1 MATDPKVEPKVEPK
15 PQETPI
21 DLPPS
26 SGDLVRQLKE
36 LREWSTAELAEVRKR
51 IDAMTPAQKEKVEAK
66 IEKKAE
72 SKAVPTGDWLYD
84 LMFGS

>member
-1 MATDPKVEPKVEPK
+1 
-15 PQETPI
+15 
-21 DLPPS
+21 
-26 SGDLVRQLKE
+26 